1 MIVFSLQKNNL
12 WSGSGFVV
20 KPGSLELSSLC
31 FAEQQIK
38 IGSGK
43 YRIKLVG
50 SSISGN
56 GILLFQILM
65 GNEEVLSRTISFN
78 SKANTEFSF
87 ELELNSPGPYKV
99 KILRGKESIGR
110 VSVNLVNFVKII
122 EKIPEIVTLGPQS
135 GPKDSEKT
143 FIVIDYDQLD
153 SPSEISSLFLDLRSY
168 KSCFF
173 LLKTSQSFVEKIK
186 DANFRMFFEWEDLFD
201 YISLCSSKN
210 IIYLESNL
218 NKSIFSKYNCNI
230 GITSPIRVGKK
241 TTNKIS
247 GIIF

>member
-78 SKANTEFSF
+78 SKANTESSF

-135 GPKDSEKT
+135 SSKDSEKT
-143 FIVIDYDQLD
+143 FVVIDYDQLN

-168 KSCFF
+168 KNCFF

-186 DANFRMFFEWEDLFD
+186 DTNFRMFFEWEDLFD

-241 TTNKIS
+241 TLNKIA

>member
-12 WSGSGFVV
+12 WNGSGFLI
-20 KPGSLELSSLC
+20 KSGTLELSSLC
-31 FAEQQIK
+31 FAEQQVR

-43 YRIKLVG
+43 YRIKIVG

-56 GILLFQILM
+56 GIFSVQLLL
-65 GNEEVLSRTISFN
+65 GDKEVFSKTISLN
-78 SKANTEFSF
+78 SKANTESSF
-87 ELELNSPGPYKV
+87 ELELSSPGPYKI

-110 VSVNLVNFVKII
+110 VSINLINFIKTI
-122 EKIPEIVTLGPQS
+122 EKLPEIIQPITKGEA
-135 GPKDSEKT
+135 KDFEKT
-143 FIVIDYDQLD
+143 FVVIDYDELN

-168 KSCFF
+168 KNCFF

-201 YISLCSSKN
+201 YISISKSKN

-218 NKSIFSKYNCNI
+218 NKSIFLKYNCNI

-241 TTNKIS
+241 TLNKVS

>member
-1 MIVFSLQKNNL
+1 MIVFSLQRNKL
-12 WSGSGFVV
+12 WNGSGFLI
-20 KPGSLELSSLC
+20 KSGALELSSMC
-31 FAEQQIK
+31 FAEQLISLGTGRYTIK
-38 IGSGK
+38 M
-43 YRIKLVG
+43 VG
-50 SSISGN
+50 SAISGN
-56 GILLFQILM
+56 GIFQLQILS
-65 GNEEVLSRTISFN
+65 GQTEILSKAAIFHGKANSELLSEFEIFSSGQFKIKLSR
-78 SKANTEFSF
+78 
-87 ELELNSPGPYKV
+87 
-99 KILRGKESIGR
+99 GKHSIGR
-110 VSVNLVNFVKII
+110 IGVSFFNFFKII
-122 EKIPEIVTLGPQS
+122 EKIPEIITLGPQS

-143 FIVIDYDQLD
+143 FVVIDYDQLD

>member
-78 SKANTEFSF
+78 SKANTESSF

-122 EKIPEIVTLGPQS
+122 EKIPEIITLGPQS
-135 GPKDSEKT
+135 VAKDSEKT

-168 KSCFF
+168 KS
-173 LLKTSQSFVEKIK
+173 
-186 DANFRMFFEWEDLFD
+186 
-201 YISLCSSKN
+201 
-210 IIYLESNL
+210 
-218 NKSIFSKYNCNI
+218 
-230 GITSPIRVGKK
+230 
-241 TTNKIS
+241 
-247 GIIF
+247 

>member
-12 WSGSGFVV
+12 WNGSGFIV

-56 GILLFQILM
+56 GIFSFQILS
-65 GNEEVLSRTISFN
+65 GSNEILSKTISLN
-78 SKANTEFSF
+78 SKANTEASF
-87 ELELNSPGPYKV
+87 ELELNSPGPYKI
-99 KILRGKESIGR
+99 KIFRGKESIGR
-110 VSVNLVNFVKII
+110 ISINLVSFVKII
-122 EKIPEIVTLGPQS
+122 EKISDVVSLETKYNI
-135 GPKDSEKT
+135 KDSEKT
-143 FIVIDYDQLD
+143 FVIIDYDQLN

-168 KSCFF
+168 NNCFF
-173 LLKTSQSFVEKIK
+173 LLKTSQSFVDKIK
-186 DANFRMFFEWEDLFD
+186 DTNFRMFFEWEDLFD
-201 YISLCSSKN
+201 YISLCNSKK

-218 NKSIFSKYNCNI
+218 NKTIFSQYNCKI
-230 GITSPIRVGKK
+230 TTSPIMVGKK
-241 TTNKIS
+241 TPNKIS

>member
-12 WSGSGFVV
+12 WNGSGFVV
-20 KPGSLELSSLC
+20 KPGSLELSSFC
-31 FAEQQIK
+31 FAEQQVK

-43 YRIKLVG
+43 YRIKIVG
-50 SSISGN
+50 ASISGN
-56 GILLFQILM
+56 GIFSVQLLL
-65 GNEEVLSRTISFN
+65 GDKEVFSKTISLN
-78 SKANTEFSF
+78 SKANTESSF
-87 ELELNSPGPYKV
+87 ELELNSPGPYNI

-110 VSVNLVNFVKII
+110 VSINLINFIKTI
-122 EKIPEIVTLGPQS
+122 EKLPEAILPIVNGEA
-135 GPKDSEKT
+135 KDFEKT
-143 FIVIDYDQLD
+143 FVVINYDELN
-153 SPSEISSLFLDLRSY
+153 SPSEISSLFLDLKSY
-168 KSCFF
+168 KNCFF

-201 YISLCSSKN
+201 YISISNSKK

-241 TTNKIS
+241 TPNKVS

>member
-12 WSGSGFVV
+12 WNGSGFLI
-20 KPGSLELSSLC
+20 KSGTLELSSLC
-31 FAEQQIK
+31 FAEQQVR

-43 YRIKLVG
+43 YRIKIVG

-56 GILLFQILM
+56 GIFSVQLLL
-65 GNEEVLSRTISFN
+65 GDKEVFSKTISLN
-78 SKANTEFSF
+78 SKANTESSF
-87 ELELNSPGPYKV
+87 ELELSSPGPYNI

-110 VSVNLVNFVKII
+110 VSINLINFIKMI
-122 EKIPEIVTLGPQS
+122 EKLPEIIQPITKGEA
-135 GPKDSEKT
+135 KDFEKT
-143 FIVIDYDQLD
+143 FVVIDYDELN
-153 SPSEISSLFLDLRSY
+153 SPSEISSLFLDLKSY
-168 KSCFF
+168 KNCFF

-201 YISLCSSKN
+201 YISISNSKK

-230 GITSPIRVGKK
+230 GITSPIMVGKK
-241 TTNKIS
+241 TPNKIS

>member
-78 SKANTEFSF
+78 SKANTESSF

-122 EKIPEIVTLGPQS
+122 EKIPEIITLGPQS

-143 FIVIDYDQLD
+143 FVVIDYDQLN

-168 KSCFF
+168 KNCFF

>member
-12 WSGSGFVV
+12 WSGSGFIA

-56 GILLFQILM
+56 GIFSFQILSE
-65 GNEEVLSRTISFN
+65 NKEILSKTISFN
-78 SKANTEFSF
+78 SKANTESSF
-87 ELELNSPGPYKV
+87 ELELNSPGPYKI

-110 VSVNLVNFVKII
+110 ISINLVNFVKII
-122 EKIPEIVTLGPQS
+122 EKTPEVVTLGPQS
-135 GPKDSEKT
+135 SAKDSEKT
-143 FIVIDYDQLD
+143 FVVIDYDQLS
-153 SPSEISSLFLDLRSY
+153 SPSEISSLFLDLRNY
-168 KSCFF
+168 NNCFF
-173 LLKTSQSFVEKIK
+173 LLKTSQSFVDKIK

-201 YISLCSSKN
+201 YISLCNSKN
-210 IIYLESNL
+210 IVYLESNL
-218 NKSIFSKYNCNI
+218 NKTIFSQYNCNI
-230 GITSPIRVGKK
+230 EITSPIRVGKK
-241 TTNKIS
+241 TPSKIS

>member
-1 MIVFSLQKNNL
+1 MIVFSLQKNKL

-56 GILLFQILM
+56 GIFLFQILM

-78 SKANTEFSF
+78 SKANTESSF

-110 VSVNLVNFVKII
+110 VSINLINFVKII
-122 EKIPEIVTLGPQS
+122 EKIPEVVILGPQS
-135 GPKDSEKT
+135 SAKDSEKT
-143 FIVIDYDQLD
+143 FVVIDYDQLN
-153 SPSEISSLFLDLRSY
+153 SPSEISSLFLDLKNY
-168 KSCFF
+168 KNCFF
-173 LLKTSQSFVEKIK
+173 LLKTSQSFVDKAK
-186 DANFRMFFEWEDLFD
+186 DTNFRMFFEWEDLFD
-201 YISLCSSKN
+201 YISICGSKN

-218 NKSIFSKYNCNI
+218 NKSIFSKYNCNTTTTPI
-230 GITSPIRVGKK
+230 GVGKK
-241 TTNKIS
+241 APNKIS